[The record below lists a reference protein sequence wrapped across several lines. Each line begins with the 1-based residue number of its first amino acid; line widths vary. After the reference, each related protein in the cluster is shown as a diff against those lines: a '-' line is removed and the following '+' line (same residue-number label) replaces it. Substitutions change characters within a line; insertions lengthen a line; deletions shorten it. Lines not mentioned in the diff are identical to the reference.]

1 MALALANAG
10 PAQAARSRSRV
21 IAAGVRE
28 VAGWLGDTTT
38 VARKSYIDPRLIS
51 RYEAQGE
58 LPTIPAGPAVLP
70 APGAAE
76 LAVAALLAAP

>member
-1 MALALANAG
+1 
-10 PAQAARSRSRV
+10 
-21 IAAGVRE
+21 
-28 VAGWLGDTTT
+28 

-70 APGAAE
+70 APGEAE